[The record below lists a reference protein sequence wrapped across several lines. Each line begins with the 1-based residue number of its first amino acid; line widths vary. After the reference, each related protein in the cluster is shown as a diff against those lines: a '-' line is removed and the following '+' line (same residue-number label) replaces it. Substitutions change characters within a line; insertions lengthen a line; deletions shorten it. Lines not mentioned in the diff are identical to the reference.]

1 LPLLFLFDMAKKGR
15 GTLKRKKTKRR
26 VSTERADDEVRL
38 CPSRSHSFSF
48 SFDKERE
55 REREKSKTFNRL
67 FFFFHQRA
75 MFPPP
80 NPAGG
85 GSADPDDDDAL
96 MDEDAMLQ
104 AAIAASME
112 VREWMESHTS
122 IVEAIARSIPALA
135 RARER
140 WKKSTFLSFSPSF
153 PPLSLPTH
161 KHKYRRPL
169 PSSKQPEEED
179 PRRCTQPAEERNRP
193 RRPRSRSPRRRQE
206 REREREQRRHLQLR
220 RSRPRSPRR

>member
-1 LPLLFLFDMAKKGR
+1 MPLLFLFDMAKKGR
-15 GTLKRKKTKRR
+15 GTTKTKENETESVYRR
-26 VSTERADDEVRL
+26 AGDEVRL

-48 SFDKERE
+48 SFDEERE
-55 REREKSKTFNRL
+55 REREKSKTFFRL

-112 VREWMESHTS
+112 VRGMDG
-122 IVEAIARSIPALA
+122 IP
-135 RARER
+135 
-140 WKKSTFLSFSPSF
+140 
-153 PPLSLPTH
+153 H
-161 KHKYRRPL
+161 I
-169 PSSKQPEEED
+169 D
-179 PRRCTQPAEERNRP
+179 C
-193 RRPRSRSPRRRQE
+193 
-206 REREREQRRHLQLR
+206 
-220 RSRPRSPRR
+220 

>member
-1 LPLLFLFDMAKKGR
+1 MKIVKRLL
-15 GTLKRKKTKRR
+15 
-26 VSTERADDEVRL
+26 TET
-38 CPSRSHSFSF
+38 PSRKNYKLCITGHGSGGALA
-48 SFDKERE
+48 
-55 REREKSKTFNRL
+55 TL
-67 FFFFHQRA
+67 FGLHVA
-75 MFPPP
+75 
-80 NPAGG
+80 AGG

-161 KHKYRRPL
+161 KQKHRRPL

-206 REREREQRRHLQLR
+206 REREETETGI
-220 RSRPRSPRR
+220 RSKTTTRMEKTTLPASQPRSCLQSHCRSGSRSS

>member
-1 LPLLFLFDMAKKGR
+1 MAKKGR
-15 GTLKRKKTKRR
+15 GTTKTKENETESVYREPATR
-26 VSTERADDEVRL
+26 CASVLLARTLFLFLST
-38 CPSRSHSFSF
+38 
-48 SFDKERE
+48 KRE
-55 REREKSKTFNRL
+55 REREKSKTFFRL

-161 KHKYRRPL
+161 KHKHRRPL

-206 REREREQRRHLQLR
+206 REREQRRRHLQLR